1 MADHL
6 YPTPRHGTKRP
17 RDDDGAA
24 ASAGRARVVTPDGDA
39 GVAPTGSVSDRFV
52 PTRGEADVADAFRAR
67 CIGGDDALRSAL
79 LSPRPAERVLA
90 FRSPGAAVTPTAA
103 TPRPVAARRE
113 LVATRILD
121 APDVLDDFYCQLLDW
136 SPRGDA
142 LLVALNQTVHVGR
155 DGTGRRGARSLSVF
169 ELAEFDACV
178 TAVAWAPAGRHAAVG
193 TDSGTLEVVDVET
206 KEVVRDFTGF
216 NEGRIAAVS
225 WNPATRAARAA
236 RRFFFGGGGRSV

>member
-90 FRSPGAAVTPTAA
+90 FRSPGAAVTPWLPAVEATTKQTASP
-103 TPRPVAARRE
+103 TSLRGVQRLPNYG
-113 LVATRILD
+113 TRSCRCGRMCGSDGVPSGRAVPLHRG
-121 APDVLDDFYCQLLDW
+121 W
-136 SPRGDA
+136 SLRCSWSA
-142 LLVALNQTVHVGR
+142 LIWPSGGV
-155 DGTGRRGARSLSVF
+155 SLS
-169 ELAEFDACV
+169 
-178 TAVAWAPAGRHAAVG
+178 
-193 TDSGTLEVVDVET
+193 
-206 KEVVRDFTGF
+206 
-216 NEGRIAAVS
+216 
-225 WNPATRAARAA
+225 
-236 RRFFFGGGGRSV
+236 